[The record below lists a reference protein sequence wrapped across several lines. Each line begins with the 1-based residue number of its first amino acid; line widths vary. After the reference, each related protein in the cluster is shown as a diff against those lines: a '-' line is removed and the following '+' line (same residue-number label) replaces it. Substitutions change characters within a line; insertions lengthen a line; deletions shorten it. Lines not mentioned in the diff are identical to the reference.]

1 MLATAD
7 DVDGLPGHV
16 SGFAQ
21 STLFIFM
28 FGVQLALSI
37 QEWAFYGSTAYV
49 ETVYMERYTFE
60 LCKLDVSTDNNFLIY
75 KLSYAI
81 LLLVLQICI
90 NPFIVKSERN
100 YKEGLLFCISSIIL
114 GIIWVG
120 WISMYMVMGK
130 EYDRSWNDK
139 SVCCGLLA
147 CGSTLI
153 IFIFLPKVILAYYN
167 FLSHTLN
174 TCEF

>member
-16 SGFAQ
+16 SGFTQ

-28 FGVQLALSI
+28 FGVQLAMSI
-37 QEWAFYGSTAYV
+37 QEWVFYGSTAYV
-49 ETVYMERYTFE
+49 EAVHMERYTFK
-60 LCKLDVSTDNNFLIY
+60 LCKLDVSINNNFLIY
-75 KLSYAI
+75 KLSYAT

-114 GIIWVG
+114 GIIWVA
-120 WISMYMVMGK
+120 WVSVYIVMGK
-130 EYDRSWNDK
+130 EYDRSWYDK
-139 SVCCGLLA
+139 SICCGLLA

-153 IFIFLPKVILAYYN
+153 ICVFVPKVISAYIN
-167 FLSHTLN
+167 VATG
-174 TCEF
+174 